1 MKKTLHVAVREF
13 LSTVLTKGFIVGILI
28 APALIAVLIVVMPR
42 LMREAPPK
50 VTGEV
55 AVVDPTGRVVGGL
68 GEYLRPERIAERREE
83 LRRRIDEAT
92 PEAVR
97 AVAGTS
103 PQGRAVVEQ
112 SLDAALGEVPRIQVV
127 SLDPATD
134 LEEAKAPLK
143 VEAEGGGRGEMG
155 RLALVVVHPDA
166 VVRPQGQGAY
176 GSYDLY
182 VRGKLDDRIEDEIRG
197 GLREALVAARVAAS
211 GLDREQVAAVTTVKR
226 VRSVT
231 VTAEGERVTNEVVN
245 ILLPAGFMVL
255 LLVSVLTSGQYLL
268 TSTVEEKSNRVVEV
282 LLSAVSP
289 MQLMVGKIVG
299 QMAVGFLILA
309 LYAGLGVVAM
319 VSFAVLGLLDASL
332 LFFLLAFYLLAYVT
346 IASLM
351 AAIGAAVNEMR
362 EAQTLMTPV
371 MLLIMVPWMLWM
383 PITRD
388 PDSTFS
394 VVTSFI
400 PPISNFVMLLRMTS
414 TSPPPLWQPWLA
426 VLVGAAGAWVALWF
440 AAKVFRIGLLMYGK
454 PPTFA
459 TLVRWARM
467 A

>member
-1 MKKTLHVAVREF
+1 MKKILHVAVREF

-28 APALIAVLIVVMPR
+28 APALIAMLIVVMPR

-50 VTGEV
+50 VSGEV
-55 AVVDPTGRVVGGL
+55 AVVDPTGQVANGL
-68 GEYLRPERIAERREE
+68 RDYLRPERIAERREE

-97 AVAGTS
+97 AMAGST
-103 PQGRAVVEQ
+103 PQGRAAVEQ
-112 SLDAALGEVPRIQVV
+112 SLESALGEVPRIEVA

-143 VEAEGGGRGEMG
+143 AEPEGGGNGHAG
-155 RLALVVVHPDA
+155 RLALVVIHPDA
-166 VVRPQGQGAY
+166 VARPQDREAF

-197 GLREALVAARVAAS
+197 GLREAIVAARVSAS
-211 GLDREQVAAVTTVKR
+211 GLDRELVSAITTVRR
-226 VRSVT
+226 VKSVT

-245 ILLPAGFMVL
+245 ILLPAGFMIL

-289 MQLMVGKIVG
+289 MQLMVGKILG

-319 VSFAVLGLLDASL
+319 VSFAVLGLLDATL

-351 AAIGAAVNEMR
+351 AAIGSAVNEMR

-388 PDSTFS
+388 PNSAFA

-400 PPISNFVMLLRMTS
+400 PPISNFVMLLRLTS

-426 VLVGAAGAWVALWF
+426 VVVGAVGAWGALWF

-454 PPTFA
+454 PPSFA